1 MPDHRFYYVYV
12 ARQPILDRRGR
23 TFGYELLYREGLE
36 NFFPE
41 GSLPEEEASRRVLVN
56 ALFRFGIRELTYGK
70 KAFINFTLEL
80 LRSGLVRYFRPQHL
94 VIEILERTKNTPDLL
109 EICQELYRKG
119 YALALDDFDG
129 QSPLRELLPYMKYIK
144 IDFRALSPESRAALA
159 RELGS
164 DFYLVAEKIETR
176 EEYEEARDLGFHFF
190 QGFYFARPKIL
201 ASREIPV
208 FKQHYLRLL
217 GLLQKEGDNLDEII
231 EVIQAEPSLTLKL
244 LRYINSAF
252 FGFPV
257 KVRSV
262 RHTAVLLGK
271 EGLRKWGSLATLFL
285 LAADQPPELIVQA
298 VIRAKFMESLA
309 EKLGFFEQ
317 MEEAF
322 LVGLFSLLEPITDQP
337 LFMILKELPLEEDLK
352 KALLGEPGPF
362 TPLLSLVENY
372 ERGVWERVH
381 QILTELDPSLR
392 EILPVMYR
400 EAVKFAHQIFA
411 LGRK

>member
-1 MPDHRFYYVYV
+1 MNDQRFYYVYV
-12 ARQPILDRRGR
+12 ARQPILDRKGR
-23 TFGYELLYREGLE
+23 TFAYELLYRESLE

-41 GSLPEEEASRRVLVN
+41 GRLPEEEASRRVLVN
-56 ALFRFGIRELTYGK
+56 AFFRFGIRELTYGK

-80 LRSGLVRYFRPQHL
+80 LRSGLVEYFPPQNL
-94 VIEILERTKNTPDLL
+94 VIEILERTDHTPDLL
-109 EICQELYRKG
+109 GICEGLYRKG

-129 QSPLRELLPYMKYIK
+129 ESPLRDLLPYVRYVKL
-144 IDFRALSPESRAALA
+144 DFQELSPEKRAALA
-159 RELGS
+159 RELGN

-217 GLLQKEGDNLDEII
+217 GLLQKEEDNLEEII
-231 EVIQAEPSLTLKL
+231 EVIQAEPSLALKL

-262 RHTAVLLGK
+262 RHAAVLLGK
-271 EGLRKWGSLATLFL
+271 DGLRKWGSLATLFL
-285 LAADQPPELIVQA
+285 LASDQPPELIVQA
-298 VIRAKFMESLA
+298 VVRAKFMEFLA
-309 EKLGFFEQ
+309 ERLGLLEE

-322 LVGLFSLLEPITDQP
+322 LVGLFSLLEAMTDQP
-337 LFMILKELPLEEDLK
+337 LFMILKELPLEEEIK
-352 KALLGEPGPF
+352 RALLRESSPF

-372 ERGVWERVH
+372 ERGDWEGVH
-381 QILTELDPSLR
+381 RILTELDPSLR
-392 EILPVMYR
+392 EVLPVMYR

-411 LGRK
+411 LGRR